1 MNIHCPWLLLT
12 LGQVALFDSWTVHH
26 PQTIFAWEGACVW
39 IPCQYKRLNRQVNQ
53 VHKLE
58 KVLLY
63 QNYTFDNNSKDF
75 KGIVL
80 YNDTKMESSPSKHGR
95 VTFHG
100 DRKDNCTLEIHPI
113 HANDSGQLGLRMV
126 WGEDKWMEHVS
137 LNISATPF
145 PPYIMVPTE
154 IQASQS
160 VTLTCRLNFACF
172 GYPVHLEW
180 SLKKPETTTT
190 STTTT
195 VKNVYTESNLTFH
208 PEWMDHGKNVT
219 CQVLHSTQVLSEN
232 TVRLDV
238 KHAPKLVTTV
248 IENDTPIREGDSVT
262 LACRYNSSNPKVT
275 SYLWSHL
282 DSGSQITSGVLRIEK
297 VPWDFKSVSCAAC
310 NHWCSWASP
319 VSLNVHYAPRDVKI
333 RKSNP
338 WISEIHAG
346 QYVHLWCSSSGS
358 HPAEVRYLWKKN
370 GRFVQEGRDLN
381 FSSISPEDS
390 GSYKCMANNSIG
402 ETLSESWDLRVL
414 YAPRRLRVSI
424 SPGDSVMEGKM
435 ATLSCVSD
443 ANPPILNYVW
453 YDSSNRPMSFSG
465 QKLTLEPL
473 KVQHT
478 GSYRCLGRNRLGES
492 ESPPSTLTVYYSPET
507 IGKRAALG
515 LGFCL
520 AICILAIWGMKLHK
534 KWKGNQSQQGFQEN
548 SSGQSFFVRNKKTRR
563 NPLSEDPQPQGC
575 HNPMMD
581 DNVSY
586 AILRFPETDTPRAG
600 DARTSATL
608 GPPNIDDTVTYS
620 VIQKR
625 HVDDYENVT
634 PSCPED
640 DSIHYSEL
648 VQFGAGKRPEAKE
661 EVEYVT
667 LKH

>member
-238 KHAPKLVTTV
+238 KHIPQLT
-248 IENDTPIREGDSVT
+248 IEASSREVRTGDSVT
-262 LACRYNSSNPKVT
+262 MICRVTSSNPDYSKV
-275 SYLWSHL
+275 
-282 DSGSQITSGVLRIEK
+282 
-297 VPWDFKSVSCAAC
+297 
-310 NHWCSWASP
+310 SW
-319 VSLNVHYAPRDVKI
+319 VKD
-333 RKSNP
+333 
-338 WISEIHAG
+338 G
-346 QYVHLWCSSSGS
+346 
-358 HPAEVRYLWKKN
+358 HPL
-370 GRFVQEGRDLN
+370 QEQ
-381 FSSISPEDS
+381 E
-390 GSYKCMANNSIG
+390 
-402 ETLSESWDLRVL
+402 
-414 YAPRRLRVSI
+414 
-424 SPGDSVMEGKM
+424 
-435 ATLSCVSD
+435 
-443 ANPPILNYVW
+443 
-453 YDSSNRPMSFSG
+453 
-465 QKLTLEPL
+465 LTLTL
-473 KVQHT
+473 NNVTKDKS
-478 GSYRCLGRNRLGES
+478 GKYRC
-492 ESPPSTLTVYYSPET
+492 
-507 IGKRAALG
+507 RAFNDLG
-515 LGFCL
+515 LG
-520 AICILAIWGMKLHK
+520 
-534 KWKGNQSQQGFQEN
+534 QS
-548 SSGQSFFVRNKKTRR
+548 
-563 NPLSEDPQPQGC
+563 
-575 HNPMMD
+575 
-581 DNVSY
+581 
-586 AILRFPETDTPRAG
+586 
-600 DARTSATL
+600 
-608 GPPNIDDTVTYS
+608 
-620 VIQKR
+620 
-625 HVDDYENVT
+625 
-634 PSCPED
+634 
-640 DSIHYSEL
+640 
-648 VQFGAGKRPEAKE
+648 E
-661 EVEYVT
+661 EVALTVLCEFP
-667 LKH
+667 